1 LEIQPADQ
9 NTKREINKISKMSM
23 RREEILDIYNSGPE
37 SVITLIQRQESIIE
51 AQAKLIEKQ
60 SRIITE
66 LTTKIENLEARIAEL
81 EARLNQN
88 SRNSSRPPSTDVF
101 IKPKS
106 QRKKGEHPVGGQKG
120 HTGHTLEMVE
130 NPDEIIVHKV
140 TKCKVCGTS
149 LEEEPV
155 ISVERRQIHEIPPL
169 KIIVTE
175 HRSEHKKCPCCKCN
189 NRAEFPVD
197 VQYPVQYGRYLKAIV
212 VYLCVFQLVPYDR
225 IRELFSDVFGHFIS
239 KATLIK
245 AVASCN
251 DELAE
256 VEEKIR
262 KRLKDEPV
270 LHVDETGF
278 RVNGIRHWLHVASTG
293 LLTWYGFH
301 KKRGSIATDAM
312 QILPAFKGTMVHDF
326 WKSYFRY
333 ECRHALCNA
342 HLMRELTGISE
353 TFRHEW
359 SSQMNELLHDI
370 KNAVDTA
377 RVCSSSLKPQQIAEF
392 ELRYSRIIASGM
404 LENPVPI
411 SSGMPVK
418 RGRKK
423 QSKAKNL
430 LDRCQLHQQEILA
443 FMYDFGVPFEN
454 NQAERDIRMVK
465 LQQKISGTFRSYEG
479 AANFCRIRG
488 YISTVKKNGKP
499 VLASL
504 VGAFDRKP
512 FLPSSVQG
520 Y

>member
-1 LEIQPADQ
+1 
-9 NTKREINKISKMSM
+9 M
-23 RREEILDIYNSGPE
+23 RREEILEIYNSGPE
-37 SVITLIQRQESIIE
+37 AVIDLIERKESIIE
-51 AQAKLIEKQ
+51 AQTLLIEKQ
-60 SRIITE
+60 SRIISE
-66 LTTKIENLEARIAEL
+66 LTAKIEQLEARIAEL

-106 QRKKGEHPVGGQKG
+106 QRKKGERSVGGQKG

-140 TKCKVCGTS
+140 TACKECGAS

-155 ISVERRQIHEIPPL
+155 IGVERRQIHEVPPL
-169 KIIVTE
+169 KIVVTE
-175 HRSEHKKCPCCKCN
+175 HRSEHKKCPHCKCN
-189 NRAEFPVD
+189 NRAEFPAD

-212 VYLCVFQLVPYDR
+212 VYLCVFQLIPYDR
-225 IRELFSDVFGHFIS
+225 IRELFSDLFGHFIS
-239 KATLIK
+239 KATLVK

-251 DELAE
+251 NELAG
-256 VEEKIR
+256 VEDIIR
-262 KRLKDEPV
+262 EQLKGGPV

-293 LLTWYGFH
+293 LLTWYGYH
-301 KKRGSIATDAM
+301 KKRGSTATDDM

-333 ECRHALCNA
+333 GCRHALCNA
-342 HLMRELTGISE
+342 HLIRELTGISE
-353 TFRHEW
+353 TYGHEW

-370 KNAVDTA
+370 KKAVDSA
-377 RVCSSSLKPQQIAEF
+377 RVSSSGLTHQQITEF
-392 ELRYSRIIASGM
+392 ELRYSRIISIGIR
-404 LENPVPI
+404 ENPVPVC
-411 SSGMPVK
+411 SGIPVK

-430 LDRCQLHQQEILA
+430 LDRCQLHQREILA
-443 FMYDFGVPFEN
+443 FMYDFMIPFEN

-465 LQQKISGTFRSYEG
+465 LQQKISGTFRSDEG
-479 AANFCRIRG
+479 AAWFCRIRG
-488 YISTVKKNGKP
+488 YISTVKKNGEP

-504 VGAFDRKP
+504 VGAFEKKP
-512 FLPSSVQG
+512 FVPQASYSC
-520 Y
+520 